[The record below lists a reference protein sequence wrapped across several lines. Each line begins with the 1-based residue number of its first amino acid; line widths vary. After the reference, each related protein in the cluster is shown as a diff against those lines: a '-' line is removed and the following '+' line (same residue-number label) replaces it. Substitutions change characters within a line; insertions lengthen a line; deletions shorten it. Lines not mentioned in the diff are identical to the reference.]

1 MLSSINDFLDAKVA
15 ASDGDIG
22 QVRDA
27 FFDDRSW
34 AVRYL
39 VVDTGNWLGGREVL
53 ISPYSVKQ
61 PIEGDKHIRL
71 ALTQRQVCDSP
82 DVDTHQPVSRQHE
95 RELMRYYEYPEY
107 WDGGALWG
115 MGAVPYPLPLVQTA
129 AEREANQGMRES
141 DFRAADTHLRSTAH
155 VTGYDIQATDDSIG
169 TVQDF
174 IFDDESWA
182 IRYLVVDTSRWWE
195 GGHKVLV
202 GMQWA
207 DSIDWATKKVHVRL
221 TRAQVK
227 ASPVFED
234 VRSIHREYEMRL
246 HSNYQRQGYWL

>member
-1 MLSSINDFLDAKVA
+1 MLNSIKHLSGAKVTA
-15 ASDGDIG
+15 TDGDIG
-22 QVRDA
+22 QVKEA

-39 VVDTGNWLGGREVL
+39 VVDTGNWLSGREVL

-61 PIEGDKHIRL
+61 PMGGDKHIHL
-71 ALTQRQVCDSP
+71 ALTQRQVSSSP

-95 RELMRYYEYPEY
+95 RELLRYYDYPEY
-107 WDGGALWG
+107 WAGGALWG
-115 MGAVPYPLPLVQTA
+115 MGAVPYPSPPIQA
-129 AEREANQGMRES
+129 DAEREANRGMHER
-141 DFRAADTHLRSTAH
+141 DFRAADMHLRSTAH
-155 VTGYDIQATDDSIG
+155 VKGYDIQATDDSIG
-169 TVQDF
+169 TVDDF
-174 IFDDESWA
+174 IFDDQNWA

-207 DSIDWATKKVHVRL
+207 DSIDWATQKVHVRL

-234 VRSIHREYEMRL
+234 VSSIHREYETRL
-246 HSNYQRQGYWL
+246 HSNYEREGYWL